1 MASQK
6 GMDMMKVHFG
16 RVAWVLAILFAAMTG
31 CAGDRASII
40 EDSDARR
47 IVRLDVAGA
56 NVYLIEEN
64 GRRLMIDAGNP
75 GDEDRYEALMREVE
89 IDPATIDYAILTHG
103 HIDHAGTAASFQ
115 ERHGIQVIGGAD
127 DQAMIDAGGEVDYC
141 PTSMTARFLRMTIEG
156 SRYPVFKLD
165 RAIEMDGPA
174 VDLAEL
180 GMSGRILPH
189 SGHTPGSVVILIGR
203 HAFVGDLIRGGVVA
217 NETPTTH
224 FFMCDLEE
232 NRRRIGEILALEG
245 VEQWHPGHFGPF
257 PAEAVRVY
265 LAKEVG
271 D

>member
-16 RVAWVLAILFAAMTG
+16 RGAWVLGILFAAMAG
-31 CAGDRASII
+31 CGGDRASII

-47 IVRLDVAGA
+47 IVQLDVASA
-56 NVYLIEEN
+56 NVYVIEEN
-64 GRRLMIDAGNP
+64 GRRLMIDSGNP
-75 GDEDRYEALMREVE
+75 GDEDRYEALMREVG

-115 ERHGIQVIGGAD
+115 KRHGIQVIGGAD
-127 DQAMIDAGGEVDYC
+127 DQAMIGAGGHIDYC
-141 PTSMTARFLRMTIEG
+141 PTSMTARFLRMTLEG

-165 RAIEMDGPA
+165 RAIEMDGPG

-203 HAFVGDLIRGGVVA
+203 HAFVGDLIRGGVVS

-232 NRRRIGEILALEG
+232 NRRRIGEILALDG
-245 VEQWHPGHFGPF
+245 AEQWHPGHFGPF

-265 LAKEVG
+265 LVKEAS